1 MTEFVQKLNYQR
13 ALQGELVR
21 TINQFSEVVNSR
33 VHLVLPE
40 KSLFLR
46 DKKQA
51 KASVVVKL
59 LPGRRLTPSQVQGIV
74 HLVSGSVQGLEPEN
88 VTVMDSHG
96 RILAGPTQGSKF
108 HTLTSSQQ
116 EFQSQMERDLEER
129 IQTMLERVVGEGKV
143 IVRASLDLDFKEIE
157 KTEEI
162 YDPSKVVVRSEQR
175 TDEKSEGTE
184 NVAMGVAGVS
194 SNASSKKA
202 VSNLKPEKRYRK
214 TNEVINYEI
223 SKIIK
228 RTIEPVGKLRR
239 ISIAVLIDGIYKE
252 VKEKNGKT
260 TLKYFPRSEEEIKRF
275 EEIVKKAI
283 GYDKDRGDQV
293 EVVNI
298 RFKETELNPIDESI
312 AKTIERKLLWSPL
325 IRYMGSFVIVLLF
338 ILFIVRPLIKWLTI
352 KSEEADLI
360 KRLPSR
366 LEELEAE
373 FPKVALGEGKID
385 RQQLIALAK
394 KDPEMV
400 AKILKGWLRT

>member
-1 MTEFVQKLNYQR
+1 
-13 ALQGELVR
+13 
-21 TINQFSEVVNSR
+21 
-33 VHLVLPE
+33 
-40 KSLFLR
+40 
-46 DKKQA
+46 
-51 KASVVVKL
+51 
-59 LPGRRLTPSQVQGIV
+59 
-74 HLVSGSVQGLEPEN
+74 
-88 VTVMDSHG
+88 
-96 RILAGPTQGSKF
+96 
-108 HTLTSSQQ
+108 
-116 EFQSQMERDLEER
+116 
-129 IQTMLERVVGEGKV
+129 MLERVVGEGKV

-194 SNASSKKA
+194 SNALSKKA